1 MVRFL
6 AFLAALLL
14 CACSLGTAAPVLASD
29 GGRVCF
35 AAASVNGSAGDA
47 VRAARVWDCRPSW
60 RTLAAERVV
69 VRLPVRTGDGRPA
82 TYVRSGIGRFDALT
96 VVAVAADGRTG
107 MLSYGPADVEPLVGG
122 PLFSAA
128 LPPVPAPVAYYAVFD
143 RPLNRQSVGD
153 TDVGGAP
160 LAGLAEGV
168 THGAEIRVQELLLAV
183 LIGMLLVPAIFDLA
197 VYKALRKA
205 FFLWHAAL
213 ALCMALLVAAWS
225 GVVLDFVDLTMPAW
239 HDLLMVIIGLTVA
252 AASMFTRSFA
262 PSGEADGLLPRMMTC
277 AACYS
282 LALTVLFPTGWL
294 STPVLGGNLFT
305 FALSPVF
312 FLLLANLVRE
322 FRTGNRASRMQVVGW
337 GPLLVFFAVQIIA
350 DMTTTTLPGDGLP
363 LLYVGVLIETV
374 LSAFGVSLRFLEIRR
389 ERDMAQARA
398 NVMGN
403 LAERDHLTGLL
414 NRRAIDTRFE
424 ALRAQGYDTIALIDL
439 DHFKAINDVSGHRVG
454 DHVLEITARVLAS
467 DPDNIAVRLGGEEF
481 LILLRGGDAPGRA
494 EKLRRML
501 SVRVAREVDGL
512 EQIVTASMGLLSLPA
527 GALHTLSFSSAYSR
541 ADLLL
546 YEAKR
551 DGRNRTKAAHW
562 GFFDHAAEERALAEG
577 ADIRDRSTA
586 VA

>member
-6 AFLAALLL
+6 TFLVALLL
-14 CACSLGTAAPVLASD
+14 GAAAMPASAA
-29 GGRVCF
+29 GEPRVCF
-35 AAASVNGSAGDA
+35 ASADPTGSAVDA
-47 VRAARVWDCRPSW
+47 VRSVRSWDCRARSPI
-60 RTLAAERVV
+60 LAADRVI
-69 VRLPVRTGDGRPA
+69 VRLPARTNEGRPA
-82 TYVRSGIGRFDALT
+82 TYLKSGLGRFAAL
-96 VVAVAADGRTG
+96 VVVGVGENGDTRALRYSQWQVKA
-107 MLSYGPADVEPLVGG
+107 LVGG
-122 PLFSAA
+122 PHFFAA
-128 LPPVPAPVAYYAVFD
+128 LPQVRNPAVYYAVFD
-143 RPLNRQSVGD
+143 HSTNRQSLGD
-153 TDVGGAP
+153 TVLGQAP
-160 LAGLAEGV
+160 VVDIEQGI
-168 THGAEIRVQELLLAV
+168 THGTEIRVQELMLAM
-183 LIGMLLVPAIFDLA
+183 LIGMLLIPALFDLA

-213 ALCMALLVAAWS
+213 AVCMALLVAAWS
-225 GVVLDFVDLTMPAW
+225 GLVLDFINLTMPAW
-239 HDLLMVIIGLTVA
+239 HDLLMVTIGLLAA

-262 PSGEADGLLPRMMTC
+262 VANASSIVLPRMLSV
-277 AACYS
+277 AAGYS
-282 LALTVLFPTGWL
+282 LLLTAIYLTGL
-294 STPVLGGNLFT
+294 LRQPVLGSNLFS

-312 FLLLANLVRE
+312 ILLLINFVRE
-322 FRTGNRASRMQVVGW
+322 FRTGDRPSQMQVLGW
-337 GPLLVFFAVQIIA
+337 MPLLAFFAAQLLA
-350 DMTTTTLPGDGLP
+350 DFTTTTLPQDGLP
-363 LLYVGVLIETV
+363 LLYVGVLIEAL

-414 NRRAIDTRFE
+414 NRRAIDNRFE
-424 ALRAQGYDTIALIDL
+424 ALRVQGYDTLALIDL
-439 DHFKAINDVSGHRVG
+439 DHFKAINDVSGHAVG

-481 LILLRGGDAPGRA
+481 LILLRGTDADGRA

-512 EQIVTASMGLLSLPA
+512 EQIVTASMGLLTLPA
-527 GALHTLSFSSAYSR
+527 GALHTMSFSSAYSR

-562 GFFDHAAEERALAEG
+562 GFFDHAAEEQALADG